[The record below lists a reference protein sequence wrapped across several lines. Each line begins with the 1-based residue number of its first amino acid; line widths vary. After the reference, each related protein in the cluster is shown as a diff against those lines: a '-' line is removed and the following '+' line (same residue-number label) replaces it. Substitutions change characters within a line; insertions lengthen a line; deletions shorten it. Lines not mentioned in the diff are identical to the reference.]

1 MGKKVL
7 LLGLGM
13 QGKAVLHDL
22 VNRDDISRL
31 FVVDVHPELPGRLG
45 QYPPGKVSGRIL
57 DAADGASLA
66 PLMRDADVVIE
77 ALPGN
82 FALSIGRL
90 AAECGVS
97 LVSSMYFLNPN
108 ESDEDRIR
116 IIKDQLAQ
124 IDRMARARGII
135 ILSEFGLDPGLDL
148 ILGTRAIRE
157 LDNVGELHMYGAG
170 IPAANARANPLQYKF
185 SWSVLGVM
193 RAYRR
198 PARIIAGGKVV
209 TLEPGTMFEAGRYHM
224 LELEEL
230 GIPLECYPNGDSVH
244 YAELFGIRETV
255 KEMGRYTCRLPGH
268 CAFWNLMVRCGFLEE
283 RPVPVGDASVSPISF
298 TAALLGSQKQ
308 FHYADDEQDM
318 AFLRVDARGIRGG
331 KAMKIVYQLIDTR
344 DLATGFT
351 AMQRTVGFTLSLG
364 ARLILEGKLKKAGLL
379 TPLDVEYEDVFP
391 ALEKHNIR
399 VRRTET
405 PMAQ

>member
-13 QGKAVLHDL
+13 QGKAVLQDL
-22 VNRDDISRL
+22 VHCDYISQII
-31 FVVDVHPELPGRLG
+31 VVDNHPELTASLSQCPSR
-45 QYPPGKVSGRIL
+45 KVSGRIL
-57 DAADGASLA
+57 DAADKPSLA
-66 PLMRDADVVIE
+66 PLMCDADVVIE

-82 FALSIGRL
+82 FALPIGQL

-108 ESDEDRIR
+108 ELNEDRIR
-116 IIKDQLAQ
+116 AIKDQLAQ
-124 IDRMARARGII
+124 IDRTARARGII

-148 ILGTRAIRE
+148 ILGARAIRE

-170 IPAANARANPLQYKF
+170 IPAPNARANPLQYKF
-185 SWSVLGVM
+185 SWSVIGVM

-230 GIPLECYPNGDSVH
+230 GVPLECYPNGDSVH
-244 YAELFGIRETV
+244 YALLFGIRETV

-283 RPVPVGDASVSPISF
+283 RPVQVGDASVSPIAF
-298 TAALLGSQKQ
+298 TGALLGSQKQ

-318 AFLRVDARGIRGG
+318 AFLRVDARGTRGG
-331 KAMKIVYQLIDTR
+331 KGVKIVYQLIDTR
-344 DLATGFT
+344 DLATGLT

-391 ALEKHNIR
+391 TLEKHNIR

-405 PMAQ
+405 AMAQ